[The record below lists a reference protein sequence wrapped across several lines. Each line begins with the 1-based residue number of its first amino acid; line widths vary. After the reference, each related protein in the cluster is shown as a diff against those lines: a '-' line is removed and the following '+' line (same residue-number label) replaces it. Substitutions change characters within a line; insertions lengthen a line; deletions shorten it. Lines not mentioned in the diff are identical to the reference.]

1 MSAISYLD
9 VKDKNFVNQLFEFY
23 EECDI
28 ECHRLDCDDINYFT
42 RTRYKTRNGN
52 LAFDA
57 YLPNE
62 PSIEVISKELLT
74 FAQFAS
80 IILSTF
86 GTWFG
91 ISVMA
96 LNPFKLKSF
105 QKSYCK
111 VRTDSFPKTPPSDG
125 GNISA
130 RQMVTKR
137 TFGSRMIPQL
147 TPSVGNNWLPS
158 DRSRLLG
165 SRTLIGSG
173 TSLASTNSFHV
184 QRKVID
190 LSSRV
195 KKIESFVNETR
206 SRMK

>member
-1 MSAISYLD
+1 M
-9 VKDKNFVNQLFEFY
+9 NQLFEFY
-23 EECDI
+23 EECDS
-28 ECHRLDCDDINYFT
+28 ECHHPDCSDTNYFT
-42 RTRYKTRNGN
+42 RTRYKPSNGN

-62 PSIEVISKELLT
+62 PSIKVISKEMLT

-105 QKSYCK
+105 QKSNCK
-111 VRTDSFPKTPPSDG
+111 VRTDSFPKTPPRGDG
-125 GNISA
+125 KISSHQMASGISA
-130 RQMVTKR
+130 HQMMR
-137 TFGSRMIPQL
+137 RSAFGPRMVQPL
-147 TPSVGNNWLPS
+147 TPSVANNWLPS
-158 DRSRLLG
+158 DRSHLLG
-165 SRTLIGSG
+165 SR
-173 TSLASTNSFHV
+173 TSLASTNSSHV
-184 QRKVID
+184 HRQLID

-195 KKIESFVNETR
+195 KIMESFVKQTR
-206 SRMK
+206 SRMR